1 MSHLT
6 TFQSV
11 RISATPSPSPLSNSA
26 HVTPTVQTD
35 ALALQIITLEIN
47 SVQLYHKQIQFVWME
62 LMEESPKNVE
72 MAVLIMLIP
81 AFQHATETAIVSQLA
96 NSKKVYV
103 LTTVL
108 AMDNVQMGA
117 HVTDGAKILLH
128 QSPTN
133 AVKSGVTRPP
143 AVKPTDEPFEILA
156 MPNVQLTHTHNNAKI
171 FVPHNTLQIYQIA
184 HVILTVPTVA
194 VAQQLMSLETAIA
207 HLTVSSPTE
216 TVF

>member
-1 MSHLT
+1 MPKRYFYCLT
-6 TFQSV
+6 
-11 RISATPSPSPLSNSA
+11 L
-26 HVTPTVQTD
+26 
-35 ALALQIITLEIN
+35 
-47 SVQLYHKQIQFVWME
+47 
-62 LMEESPKNVE
+62 
-72 MAVLIMLIP
+72 
-81 AFQHATETAIVSQLA
+81 
-96 NSKKVYV
+96 
-103 LTTVL
+103 
-108 AMDNVQMGA
+108 GA

-194 VAQQLMSLETAIA
+194 GNLDRQFEMRNFES
-207 HLTVSSPTE
+207 
-216 TVF
+216 